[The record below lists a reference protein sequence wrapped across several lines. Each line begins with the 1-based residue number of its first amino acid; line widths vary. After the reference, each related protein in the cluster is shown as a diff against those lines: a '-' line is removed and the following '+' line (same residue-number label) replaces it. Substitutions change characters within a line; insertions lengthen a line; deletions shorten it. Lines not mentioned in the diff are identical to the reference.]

1 MMTQAETQMRK
12 GMLVYCVLLLC
23 KDGKVYSSEI
33 IRELR
38 AAELI
43 VVEGTLY
50 PLLNRLA
57 RDKLL
62 GYEWQESEQ
71 GPPRKYYW
79 LTDEGHKL
87 LDGLEATYNRLHKTI
102 SKLASHQPSPDDLRS
117 VSARP
122 AAPTD
127 TLRTPGSNG
136 YRSLAVRSVETTG
149 HHRDEPNIR
158 PAKTNGTPKKGK
170 T

>member
-1 MMTQAETQMRK
+1 MSESTEESLLLQAETQMRK

-23 KDGKVYSSEI
+23 KGGKIYSSEI
-33 IRELR
+33 IRALR

-62 GYEWQESEQ
+62 GYEWQESDQ

-79 LTDEGHKL
+79 LTDEGHDML
-87 LDGLEATYNRLHKTI
+87 AGLESTYKRLHTTVN
-102 SKLASHQPSPDDLRS
+102 KL
-117 VSARP
+117 
-122 AAPTD
+122 
-127 TLRTPGSNG
+127 
-136 YRSLAVRSVETTG
+136 E
-149 HHRDEPNIR
+149 
-158 PAKTNGTPKKGK
+158 KGK
-170 T
+170 L

>member
-1 MMTQAETQMRK
+1 MRK

-23 KDGKVYSSEI
+23 KDGKAYSSEI
-33 IRELR
+33 IQKLR

-57 RDKLL
+57 RDNLL

-79 LTDEGHKL
+79 LTDEGKAVLAELQHTYQRL
-87 LDGLEATYNRLHKTI
+87 SASITALE
-102 SKLASHQPSPDDLRS
+102 
-117 VSARP
+117 
-122 AAPTD
+122 
-127 TLRTPGSNG
+127 
-136 YRSLAVRSVETTG
+136 
-149 HHRDEPNIR
+149 
-158 PAKTNGTPKKGK
+158 KGK
-170 T
+170 A

>member
-1 MMTQAETQMRK
+1 MNETSQAETLASQSEVQMRK

-33 IRELR
+33 IRQLR

-57 RDKLL
+57 RDKLVA
-62 GYEWQESEQ
+62 YEWQESEQ

-79 LTDEGHKL
+79 LTEEGYAL
-87 LDGLEATYNRLHKTI
+87 LKVLQTTYHRLH
-102 SKLASHQPSPDDLRS
+102 AS
-117 VSARP
+117 VSR
-122 AAPTD
+122 
-127 TLRTPGSNG
+127 L
-136 YRSLAVRSVETTG
+136 E
-149 HHRDEPNIR
+149 
-158 PAKTNGTPKKGK
+158 KGNV
-170 T
+170 

>member
-1 MMTQAETQMRK
+1 MNETTDEASFERQVETQMRK

-33 IRELR
+33 ITRLR

-50 PLLNRLA
+50 PLLSRLG

-62 GYEWQESEQ
+62 AYEWQESEQ

-79 LTDEGHKL
+79 LTEAGKQMLHELQKTYARL
-87 LDGLEATYNRLHKTI
+87 SASINSLE
-102 SKLASHQPSPDDLRS
+102 
-117 VSARP
+117 
-122 AAPTD
+122 
-127 TLRTPGSNG
+127 
-136 YRSLAVRSVETTG
+136 
-149 HHRDEPNIR
+149 
-158 PAKTNGTPKKGK
+158 KGK
-170 T
+170 S

>member
-1 MMTQAETQMRK
+1 MNESTDAQLLLDQAETQMRK

-23 KDGKVYSSEI
+23 KNGKVYSSEI
-33 IRELR
+33 IRQLR

-79 LTDEGHKL
+79 LTDEGHVL
-87 LDGLEATYNRLHKTI
+87 LDGLNATYNRLHTTVN
-102 SKLASHQPSPDDLRS
+102 KL
-117 VSARP
+117 
-122 AAPTD
+122 
-127 TLRTPGSNG
+127 
-136 YRSLAVRSVETTG
+136 E
-149 HHRDEPNIR
+149 
-158 PAKTNGTPKKGK
+158 KGAES
-170 T
+170 